1 MSSQPPNQLDLI
13 ANISLLFSEIPYAE
27 RFSAAAAAGFQGVE
41 TWWPFAS
48 ATPER
53 RTVEGLLRA
62 VERSGVPLVGL
73 NLYAGD
79 FTRGERG
86 ILCSP
91 TRREEF
97 EDSLEATTRIAAVSG
112 CRVFNALYGQ
122 RDVSG
127 PEPLENATAL
137 TNLALAAERLGS
149 YGVVLIE
156 PLTRGTAGEYPIETA
171 QDAID
176 TVLAARAFSNRDNIA
191 LLFDTFHLHNNGDDL
206 FDVIDTHGSYIS
218 HVQVADSPGRHQPG
232 TGVIPV
238 ADVIGRLW
246 DSGYRGAISC
256 EYQPSGP
263 TAMTLN
269 WIEQTP
275 HVRLTATT
283 ER

>member
-1 MSSQPPNQLDLI
+1 MASQAPGQLDFI
-13 ANISLLFSEIPYAE
+13 ANISLLFGEVPYEE

-53 RTVEGLLRA
+53 REVDELVRA

-79 FTRGERG
+79 FARGERG

-91 TRREEF
+91 TRRDEF
-97 EDSLEATTRIAAVSG
+97 EDGLKTATRIASATG

-122 RDVSG
+122 RDRSG
-127 PEPLENATAL
+127 SESDEDATAL
-137 TNLALAAERLGS
+137 ANLALAAEQLSS

-156 PLTRGTAGEYPIETA
+156 PLTKGTAGAYPIETA
-171 QDAID
+171 QDAIS
-176 TVLAARAFSNRDNIA
+176 TVVAARAFSNRDNIA

-238 ADVIGRLW
+238 GEVIGRLW
-246 DSGYRGAISC
+246 ESGYRGAISC
-256 EYQPSGP
+256 EYQPGGP
-263 TAMTLN
+263 TPLTLD
-269 WIEQTP
+269 WIGETP
-275 HVRLTATT
+275 HVRLTPAA